1 MHLPLSQFN
10 SLIRRME
17 SAKEQANK
25 AQADLKSI
33 CHTSK
38 TISFV
43 SEENSHSS
51 HDCTRSL
58 VRKKHTHL
66 TECQMLSCVC

>member
-1 MHLPLSQFN
+1 MHLPISQFN

-17 SAKEQANK
+17 SAKELANK
-25 AQADLKSI
+25 AQADLKAI

-38 TISFV
+38 MFSFL

-58 VRKKHTHL
+58 VRKKHTRL
-66 TECQMLSCVC
+66 TACQMLSCVC